1 MKWFSVLAIV
11 LVALQSS
18 CTKNNEVLPN
28 VTVLGHAGI
37 SLHRDRA
44 VFPANSFES
53 IQYAID
59 ILDAEGVEVDVQMTK
74 DSVLVLY
81 HDKFLEFSTNLNG
94 CVSQFSFNEI
104 KNAKLDNT
112 EHTIVSLERVLEYID
127 SRNKII
133 FLDVKGYDYC
143 NENSISMSAFNH
155 GFLSSIDDVSEA
167 FVAAIVI
174 SNASSSFLNQVN
186 HTNKCIEVSNVQN
199 GIDKLNTFGFQSALI
214 NLANV
219 SAGDEHLL
227 ENVNWGILG
236 VKDEWS
242 IDAGVKL
249 LPKFVITDNIAYT
262 KKVTD

>member
-1 MKWFSVLAIV
+1 
-11 LVALQSS
+11 LVILQSS
-18 CTKNNEVLPN
+18 CAKNNTVLPK
-28 VTVLGHAGI
+28 VAVVGHAGI

-44 VFPANSFES
+44 IFPANSFES
-53 IQYAID
+53 IKYAID
-59 ILDAEGVEVDVQMTK
+59 ILDADGVEVDVQMTK

-104 KNAKLDNT
+104 KSAKLDNT
-112 EHTIVSLERVLEYID
+112 KHTIICLEDVLEYID
-127 SRNKII
+127 SRNKTV

-143 NENSISMSAFNH
+143 NENNISMSAFNH
-155 GFLSSIDDVSEA
+155 GFLNSISDVSIA
-167 FVAAIVI
+167 FVATIVI
-174 SNASSSFLNQVN
+174 SNTSSSFLNQVN
-186 HTNKCIEVSNVQN
+186 HTNKCIEISSANN

-219 SAGDEHLL
+219 SEDDKEILK
-227 ENVNWGILG
+227 NVNWGVLG

-242 IDAGVKL
+242 VDAGIKL

-262 KKVTD
+262 KKVTE